1 MSDVTTPDQSPDVP
15 NVAEELSKTII
26 SNMPSLTEFNLQD
39 HDEIYSSLMRI
50 RAMIES
56 REHNPDTYIMCGRNL
71 QAIGVA
77 FNIIGTM
84 LVVAGKKELHNKDHT
99 TSPEED
105 ISPVTLVGTSEEDQ
119 EDTQC

>member
-56 REHNPDTYIMCGRNL
+56 REHNPDTYIMCG
-71 QAIGVA
+71 
-77 FNIIGTM
+77 
-84 LVVAGKKELHNKDHT
+84 
-99 TSPEED
+99 
-105 ISPVTLVGTSEEDQ
+105 
-119 EDTQC
+119 